1 MRGTAL
7 PKGHFIGQ
15 IPPNWNEYLQGGT
28 WKDAHNNRVKVRIP
42 AKHSKSGEIP
52 DSDLPWAIVEQSTFT
67 GMRNGVS
74 VGLWGGEWVK
84 GYFLDEGEQI
94 PVITGVLSVNIVDG
108 EIKNSENG
116 STGFRKV
123 KRFNGGFI
131 AQAYQMVGGPKP
143 DASAEPSKEE
153 IKKGTQS
160 LPSPE
165 EAAETGE
172 ELPGFVPE
180 AEAAAEAA
188 EAQTAAEASPPPGPQ
203 ATLPVAT
210 DIPQQIPPPAT
221 YPPQEVGSKT
231 ADGATVS
238 SGIQTKYPGG
248 PRYQTVTSG
257 LGDGAPQTR
266 WIDNPRDPKFDKAR
280 ASAGRA
286 PRADKT
292 EPDGILW

>member
-52 DSDLPWAIVEQSTFT
+52 DSDLPWAIVQQSTST
-67 GMRNGVS
+67 GMRNGAS

-143 DASAEPSKEE
+143 NAAAVPSKEDFE
-153 IKKGTQS
+153 RAKQS
-160 LPSPE
+160 VPAPTAPE
-165 EAAETGE
+165 
-172 ELPGFVPE
+172 
-180 AEAAAEAA
+180 
-188 EAQTAAEASPPPGPQ
+188 PPIVAP
-203 ATLPVAT
+203 AFAPV
-210 DIPQQIPPPAT
+210 
-221 YPPQEVGSKT
+221 
-231 ADGATVS
+231 
-238 SGIQTKYPGG
+238 
-248 PRYQTVTSG
+248 
-257 LGDGAPQTR
+257 
-266 WIDNPRDPKFDKAR
+266 NPNDVA
-280 ASAGRA
+280 
-286 PRADKT
+286 
-292 EPDGILW
+292 

>member
-52 DSDLPWAIVEQSTFT
+52 DSDLPWAIVEQPTNT
-67 GMRNGVS
+67 GMRNGAS

-143 DASAEPSKEE
+143 KAPAVPSKEDF
-153 IKKGTQS
+153 KKAKQS
-160 LPSPE
+160 LS
-165 EAAETGE
+165 
-172 ELPGFVPE
+172 
-180 AEAAAEAA
+180 
-188 EAQTAAEASPPPGPQ
+188 SPPAPEPPIV
-203 ATLPVAT
+203 APAFAPVN
-210 DIPQQIPPPAT
+210 PN
-221 YPPQEVGSKT
+221 
-231 ADGATVS
+231 TV
-238 SGIQTKYPGG
+238 
-248 PRYQTVTSG
+248 
-257 LGDGAPQTR
+257 A
-266 WIDNPRDPKFDKAR
+266 
-280 ASAGRA
+280 
-286 PRADKT
+286 
-292 EPDGILW
+292 

>member
-7 PKGHFIGQ
+7 PKGQFIGQ

-52 DSDLPWAIVEQSTFT
+52 DSDLPWAIVQQSTST
-67 GMRNGVS
+67 GMRNGAS

-143 DASAEPSKEE
+143 NAPAVPDKEDF
-153 IKKGTQS
+153 KKATDGLS
-160 LPSPE
+160 
-165 EAAETGE
+165 
-172 ELPGFVPE
+172 
-180 AEAAAEAA
+180 
-188 EAQTAAEASPPPGPQ
+188 SPPAPEP
-203 ATLPVAT
+203 PIVA
-210 DIPQQIPPPAT
+210 PAFAPT
-221 YPPQEVGSKT
+221 NLN
-231 ADGATVS
+231 TV
-238 SGIQTKYPGG
+238 
-248 PRYQTVTSG
+248 
-257 LGDGAPQTR
+257 A
-266 WIDNPRDPKFDKAR
+266 
-280 ASAGRA
+280 
-286 PRADKT
+286 
-292 EPDGILW
+292 

>member
-52 DSDLPWAIVEQSTFT
+52 DSDLPWAIVQQSTFT
-67 GMRNGVS
+67 GMRNGAS

-143 DASAEPSKEE
+143 KAPAVPSKEDFE
-153 IKKGTQS
+153 KATQGMGKGS
-160 LPSPE
+160 ESDAEL

-172 ELPGFVPE
+172 ELPGFVPPEE
-180 AEAAAEAA
+180 AAKPQAAAEL
-188 EAQTAAEASPPPGPQ
+188 SPSNPDSGGTGDWVLEPSGGFPPGYTPPGYVPPKKY
-203 ATLPVAT
+203 AEPLPE
-210 DIPQQIPPPAT
+210 IEI
-221 YPPQEVGSKT
+221 KT
-231 ADGATVS
+231 S
-238 SGIQTKYPGG
+238 PGG
-248 PRYQTVTSG
+248 QKYQLIPSG
-257 LGDGAPQTR
+257 LE
-266 WIDNPRDPKFDKAR
+266 
-280 ASAGRA
+280 AGVER
-286 PRADKT
+286 RYL
-292 EPDGILW
+292 E

>member
-52 DSDLPWAIVEQSTFT
+52 DSDLPWAIVEQPTNT
-67 GMRNGVS
+67 GMKNGVS

-123 KRFNGGFI
+123 KRFNSGLV
-131 AQAYQMVGGPKP
+131 AQAYQVSGGPPPKAPAAP
-143 DASAEPSKEE
+143 DKEDFE
-153 IKKGTQS
+153 KAKQGLS
-160 LPSPE
+160 SPE
-165 EAAETGE
+165 EAAEAKATE
-172 ELPGFVPE
+172 E
-180 AEAAAEAA
+180 AAEAA
-188 EAQTAAEASPPPGPQ
+188 EAAEA
-203 ATLPVAT
+203 
-210 DIPQQIPPPAT
+210 D
-221 YPPQEVGSKT
+221 E
-231 ADGATVS
+231 
-238 SGIQTKYPGG
+238 
-248 PRYQTVTSG
+248 
-257 LGDGAPQTR
+257 
-266 WIDNPRDPKFDKAR
+266 
-280 ASAGRA
+280 
-286 PRADKT
+286 
-292 EPDGILW
+292 E